1 MKTFLANFAAK
12 PSDTRLLGGVN
23 RWVLMRQDVLRY
35 GIAPLAVAIAF
46 VARIALTPILQGDS
60 PYLFFIPAVL
70 VAAGLG
76 GLGPG
81 LLATGLSA
89 VLGLLLITTFPI
101 LTMPEIVN
109 AVAFVLIG
117 AGMAWGGEQLQ
128 RNRVQAATNADDA
141 HAREAHVRSI
151 LDTVPDAMIV
161 IDERGII

>member
-1 MKTFLANFAAK
+1 MKIILAHLAPK
-12 PSDTRLLGGVN
+12 PNDTRLLRGVK

-35 GIAPLAVAIAF
+35 GMAPLAVAIAF
-46 VARIALTPILQGDS
+46 VGRDGLNPIVQGDS

-89 VLGLLLITTFPI
+89 VLGLFVITDFPN
-101 LTMPEIVN
+101 LTVPEVVN

-117 AGMAWGGEQLQ
+117 AGIGLGRRATATQSSAGGDQ
-128 RNRVQAATNADDA
+128 RERRSRTRAFSLINRSRNGQVTVD
-141 HAREAHVRSI
+141 ESLTRS
-151 LDTVPDAMIV
+151 
-161 IDERGII
+161 

>member
-12 PSDTRLLGGVN
+12 PSDTRLLGGVK

-35 GIAPLAVAIAF
+35 GMAPLAVAIAF
-46 VARIALTPILQGDS
+46 VARVGLTPILQGDS

-89 VLGLLLITTFPI
+89 VLGLFVITNFPD
-101 LTMPEIVN
+101 LTVPGVVN

-117 AGMAWGGEQLQ
+117 TGMAWGGEQLQ
-128 RNRVQAATNADDA
+128 RNRVQAATSADDA
-141 HAREAHVRSI
+141 LARAPTSRRSSI
-151 LDTVPDAMIV
+151 PCPT
-161 IDERGII
+161 R

>member
-1 MKTFLANFAAK
+1 
-12 PSDTRLLGGVN
+12 
-23 RWVLMRQDVLRY
+23 VLRY

-101 LTMPEIVN
+101 LTCPKLSMPS
-109 AVAFVLIG
+109 
-117 AGMAWGGEQLQ
+117 
-128 RNRVQAATNADDA
+128 
-141 HAREAHVRSI
+141 HSS
-151 LDTVPDAMIV
+151 
-161 IDERGII
+161 